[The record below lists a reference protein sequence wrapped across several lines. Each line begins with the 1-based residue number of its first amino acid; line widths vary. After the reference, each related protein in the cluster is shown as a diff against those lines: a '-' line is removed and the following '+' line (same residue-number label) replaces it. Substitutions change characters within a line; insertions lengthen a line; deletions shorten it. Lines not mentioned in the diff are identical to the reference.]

1 MPTGTSETT
10 SSLHGEQRGIV
21 ILRQV
26 FDPESGAVA
35 ILDLDSVT
43 VKDLVDGVYLL
54 RGLTGEVNPSETDRP
69 FLELINLR
77 LGELTEELGEQSG
90 NGSGKWQW

>member
-1 MPTGTSETT
+1 M
-10 SSLHGEQRGIV
+10 
-21 ILRQV
+21 
-26 FDPESGAVA
+26 
-35 ILDLDSVT
+35 DLGNVT

>member
-1 MPTGTSETT
+1 M
-10 SSLHGEQRGIV
+10 QQGIV

>member
-1 MPTGTSETT
+1 M
-10 SSLHGEQRGIV
+10 QQGIV

-35 ILDLDSVT
+35 ILDLGNVT